1 MNNKILFM
9 IFNGEVQYL
18 QNTDMDHREWFLSL
32 GGNQEEYDNL
42 VRGFIMDNKILF
54 FKGPEFKYDNE
65 VYNYAR
71 KFAKS
76 MRQTL
81 NNDSLV
87 ICCGILP
94 GLPGQKWEPILIL
107 TEDEIENYTEPV
119 IKEPQQQQE
128 PKEFHQEPVLEFKNN
143 YDDENFI
150 NTAVKLTVVT
160 LVLTVI
166 AKIYLILTN
175 HLNTSSITE
184 IFLILIQVVSLV
196 LTIDGYKKKKDYT
209 KYLSI
214 FASIMIVLS
223 FDLLDVIIG
232 IIYFIFSVDQG
243 YFVSLSNYIKEKT
256 KKNK

>member
-1 MNNKILFM
+1 MNNRILFL
-9 IFNGEVQYL
+9 IYNNEVKYL
-18 QNTDMDHREWFLSL
+18 QNTNMDHREWFLSL
-32 GGNQEEYDNL
+32 GGKQEEYDNL
-42 VRGFIMDNKILF
+42 IRGFIMDNKILF

-65 VYNYAR
+65 VYNSAR

-76 MRQTL
+76 MRKTL
-81 NNDSLV
+81 NNNSLV

-107 TEDEIENYTEPV
+107 TEDEIEGYIEPST
-119 IKEPQQQQE
+119 KETQQQE
-128 PKEFHQEPVLEFKNN
+128 PKEFHPEPVIEFKNN
-143 YDDENFI
+143 YEDENFI
-150 NTAVKLTVVT
+150 KTAINLTVVI

-175 HLNTSSITE
+175 HVNTSSITE
-184 IFLILIQVVSLV
+184 IFLILIQIISLI
-196 LTIDGYKKKKDYT
+196 LTIVGYKNKKSYT

-214 FASIMIVLS
+214 FTSIMIVLS

-243 YFVSLSNYIKEKT
+243 YFISLNNFIKEKI
-256 KKNK
+256 KKKK